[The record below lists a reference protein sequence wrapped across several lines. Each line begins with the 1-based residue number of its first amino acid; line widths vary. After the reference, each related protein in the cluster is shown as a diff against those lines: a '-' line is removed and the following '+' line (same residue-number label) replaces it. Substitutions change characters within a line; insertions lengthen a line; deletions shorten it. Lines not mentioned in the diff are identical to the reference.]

1 MHFCESVA
9 LFNVYN
15 GDFGSHVP
23 KKIGLNWFM
32 PALAKSNVGSSCG
45 TTGEDGTIVCT
56 CLLSKNDVNVFLTL
70 VAVQLQF
77 SV

>member
-1 MHFCESVA
+1 MHFCESVT
-9 LFNVYN
+9 LFNVYS

-32 PALAKSNVGSSCG
+32 PALAKSKVGSSCG
-45 TTGEDGTIVCT
+45 TTGEDGTIVCA
-56 CLLSKNDVNVFLTL
+56 CSLSKKEVNVFRTF
-70 VAVQLQF
+70 AADQLQF